1 MKTLDIR
8 KIGLAAACLPLL
20 AMQTQAQEKIDLTFV
35 SGYAPSFTWPRAFE
49 EFFGPEVNR
58 RLAEAGNYQIEWNYA
73 HSGTIAK
80 PGGEMDAM
88 ETGLGDLG
96 VVIAPLHVDQVPLY
110 NMAYVTPF
118 SSVDIHFLQK
128 TYQKIYEE
136 FQSDFDADWEAVNQV
151 ALAATG
157 PLPDYWV
164 ISTREVSSVADMEG
178 MKIAAIGPNLRW
190 VSPIGAVGVNAPAS
204 EWYQQINTG
213 IVEGAIAW
221 ADVAGAQKLC
231 EPAKFALDASI
242 GGVVAHV
249 LTVNADTWASLPE
262 EVTAVMR
269 EVAPEYARYQADLA
283 VAGRDRG
290 TAFCENEHGL
300 KITKMSDE
308 QRVAWANGL
317 PPLAKEWADEMDATG
332 RPGSAIIQRYMEL
345 LREADQPI
353 ARAWDED

>member
-1 MKTLDIR
+1 MSKML
-8 KIGLAAACLPLL
+8 KASVAALALTAMFTGAAR
-20 AMQTQAQEKIDLTFV
+20 AQETIKLTFV
-35 SGYAPSFTWPRAFE
+35 SGYAPSFTWPRAFQE
-49 EFFGPEVNR
+49 YFGPEVNK
-58 RLAEAGNYQIEWNYA
+58 RLAENGNAYQIDWNYA

-110 NMAYVTPF
+110 NIAYVTPF
-118 SSVDIHFLQK
+118 SSVDIHFLQE
-128 TYQKIYEE
+128 TYQRIYEE
-136 FQSDFDADWEAVNQV
+136 FSDAFDADWEAVNQV
-151 ALAATG
+151 ALTATG

-164 ISTREVSSVADMEG
+164 ISTRKVETVDDLKG

-190 VSPIGAVGVNAPAS
+190 VAPIGAVGVNAPAS

-231 EPAKFALDASI
+231 EPAKFAVDASI

-249 LTVNADTWASLPE
+249 LTVNLDTWNGLPDQ
-262 EVTAVMR
+262 VRDVMR
-269 EVAPEYARYQADLA
+269 EVAPDYARYQADLA
-283 VAGRDRG
+283 VQGRDRG
-290 TAFCENEHGL
+290 TKFCVEEMGL
-300 KITKMSDE
+300 EITKMDAD

-317 PPLAKEWADEMDATG
+317 PPLAKEWADDMDASG
-332 RPGSAIIQRYMEL
+332 RPGSAILARYMEI
-345 LREADQPI
+345 LREAAQPI
-353 ARAWDED
+353 ARNWDAE